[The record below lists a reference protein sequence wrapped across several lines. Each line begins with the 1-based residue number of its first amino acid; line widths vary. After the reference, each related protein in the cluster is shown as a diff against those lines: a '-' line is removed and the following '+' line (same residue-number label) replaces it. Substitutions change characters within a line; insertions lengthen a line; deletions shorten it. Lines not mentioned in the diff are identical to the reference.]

1 MSTDYIPLNQNDYL
15 DAINDML
22 GAIGEPAILQLDET
36 NADVSN
42 ASRILNRVNRMV
54 QAKGWN
60 FNINEQAVLVPDVF
74 TKQIRYL
81 PSYLRVMTTGSSSFY
96 QNMGGYLY
104 DLQTQSTTFE
114 SPITVELT
122 ELKPFSEMPTVFRD
136 YIVAKA
142 SREFNAKFFGS
153 PESELFLRE
162 QEQELYMMI
171 NEYELDTGRYNLM
184 DGIGRE

>member
-1 MSTDYIPLNQNDYL
+1 MSDYIPINQNDYL

-22 GAIGEPAILQLDET
+22 GAIGEPAVLQLDET
-36 NADVSN
+36 NADVAN
-42 ASRILNRVNRMV
+42 AQRILHRVNRTV

-60 FNINEQAVLVPDVF
+60 FNINESAVLVPDL
-74 TKQIRYL
+74 TDKRIKYL
-81 PSYLRVMTTGSSSFY
+81 PSYLRVMTTGSASFY
-96 QNMGGYLY
+96 SNMGGYLY
-104 DLQTQSTTFE
+104 DLSTQSTTFE
-114 SPITVELT
+114 TPLTVELT
-122 ELKPFSEMPTVFRD
+122 ELKPFSEMPPVFRD

-153 PESELFLRE
+153 PESEQFLRE